1 MLIPSILIPG
11 LIFPIEAM
19 PSYIQPEAYIFTF
32 TYFVEIIRGILLK
45 GKGNFFI
52 GLMPVLAPEL

>member
-19 PSYIQPEAYIFTF
+19 PSYIQPVACIFPF
-32 TYFVEIIRGILLK
+32 TYFVEIIRGILL
-45 GKGNFFI
+45 KGNFFI